1 MNLDALLD
9 ELSTLLNLPRPRL
22 DEQHACA
29 FHLDGG
35 VRVQL
40 HLDPSATT
48 VRLLAIVGRATAD
61 GRLALLSSLLKG
73 NLQQALDGE
82 PVFGFD
88 RDTDTVVLTYALD
101 LDRHC
106 ARALAWRVSQLADLC
121 RGARTALRADRALA
135 D

>member
-9 ELSTLLNLPRPRL
+9 ELSALLNLPRPRL

-29 FHLDGG
+29 FRLEGG

-40 HLDPSATT
+40 HCTPSADTL
-48 VRLLAIVGRATAD
+48 RLLTVVGRASAD

-73 NLQQALDGE
+73 NLQQALHGE

-88 RDTDTVVLTYALD
+88 RETETVVLTHAVD
-101 LDRHC
+101 TAQRSAHV
-106 ARALAWRVSQLADLC
+106 LAWHITHLADLC
-121 RGARTALRADRALA
+121 RGARQALIADRVLA
-135 D
+135 S